1 MTTAVVVATA
11 ATEESAPASLLALHG
26 GTVLGHL
33 CGQLRHEGV
42 DDVRVLTRPE
52 WHQQLAGAVGHQA
65 GVTVVDVAS
74 LADAFTAVAAAATA
88 ANGAVLLAH
97 GEIVTHTSMLAGL
110 LRDPR
115 VLSGIASS
123 RRSPSGSRCMRV
135 RIDRGRVVSAESPY
149 HAVARPNGVF
159 LDLAKVGAGDRAA
172 LAAVAGELAALCHE
186 QLPPLWK
193 PELAVKVQTWGLGF
207 FRQHAKESAL
217 AEQLERAAG
226 SAKWL
231 PDPAAIRAD
240 LDRRF
245 RSQVLHPAVVA
256 ADDVVSLLVTGLCR
270 SGVVLT
276 STYLRELFWARPFVQ
291 ERADAAALRLAAIDE
306 DKVLL
311 DSAVKASDGFFT
323 TFFVS
328 PYSKYLARWCARRGL
343 TPNQVTSASM
353 VLGVLAGAAF
363 AFGTRAG
370 LVAGAVLL
378 QLAFT
383 TDCVDGQLARYTRRF
398 SKLGAWLDSVF
409 DRGKEYVVYAGL
421 ALGAS
426 RTGDASVWLLAGAAI
441 ALQTLRH
448 TVDFSFAAAQH
459 LALADA
465 PRAPLTSPTE
475 SPPAVEPPL
484 APDPLVVADAA
495 TGAGDTAAEAPAAA
509 ATDAVAGRRRHT
521 AGAALKRLGLK
532 ASWYLERRAWTKWV
546 KRILVLPIAIG
557 ERFAL
562 ISVTAALFGPRAT
575 FTALLAWGS
584 VAAAYTVTGRI
595 LRSLA

>member
-33 CGQLRHEGV
+33 CGQLRAEGV

-52 WHQQLAGAVGHQA
+52 WHDPVAGAVAHQT
-65 GVTVVDVAS
+65 GVSVVDVAS
-74 LADAFTAVAAAATA
+74 LADTFAAVGAAATTA
-88 ANGAVLLAH
+88 SGALLLAH
-97 GEIVTHTSMLAGL
+97 GEIVTHTAMLAGL

-115 VLSGIASS
+115 VPSGIASS
-123 RRSPSGSRCMRV
+123 RRSPAGFRCMRV

-159 LDLAKVGAGDRAA
+159 LGLAKVGPADRSA
-172 LAAVAGELAALCHE
+172 LAAVAGELAALCRE
-186 QLPPLWK
+186 QLPALWE
-193 PELAVKVQTWGLGF
+193 PELAVKVRSWGLWF
-207 FRQHAKESAL
+207 FRRHANESAL

-231 PDPAAIRAD
+231 PDPAAIRTD

-245 RSQVLHPAVVA
+245 RSEVLHPAFVA

-291 ERADAAALRLAAIDE
+291 ERADAAATRLAEIDE

-328 PYSKYLARWCARRGL
+328 PYSKYLARWCARRGF
-343 TPNQVTSASM
+343 TPNQVTTASM
-353 VLGVLAGAAF
+353 GFGLLAGAAF
-363 AFGTRAG
+363 ALGTRVG
-370 LVAGAVLL
+370 LVAGALLL
-378 QLAFT
+378 QVAFT

-426 RTGDASVWLLAGAAI
+426 RAGEPVWLLAGAAI
-441 ALQTLRH
+441 GLQTLRH

-459 LALADA
+459 RALADA
-465 PRAPLTSPTE
+465 PRAPLTSPAET
-475 SPPAVEPPL
+475 ARAATPPL
-484 APDPLVVADAA
+484 PVDPVVAADAA
-495 TGAGDTAAEAPAAA
+495 TGA
-509 ATDAVAGRRRHT
+509 
-521 AGAALKRLGLK
+521 
-532 ASWYLERRAWTKWV
+532 
-546 KRILVLPIAIG
+546 
-557 ERFAL
+557 
-562 ISVTAALFGPRAT
+562 
-575 FTALLAWGS
+575 
-584 VAAAYTVTGRI
+584 
-595 LRSLA
+595 